1 MTTRIALQLNA
12 AVGLTSLL
20 GAGAL
25 MSLWWT
31 RPETVLSAVA
41 EREYGTLAAVL
52 ITHVAGWLQ
61 ALLARFF

>member
-12 AVGLTSLL
+12 AVGLASAVA
-20 GAGAL
+20 AGAL

-41 EREYGTLAAVL
+41 DREYGTLASVL
-52 ITHVAGWLQ
+52 LTHVAGWFQ
-61 ALLARFF
+61 AMWRFL